1 MILNDQQK
9 MVLILNTIKG
19 YKKDEDDIGILLVQN
34 VAKKLSDIIDS
45 PITTEDIYYE
55 IEECFN
61 FYNDFVKDKKVDLP
75 LVNDKMNDLVVFYLN
90 TIVKEMK

>member
-19 YKKDEDDIGILLVQN
+19 YKRDEDDIGILLVQN
-34 VAKKLSDIIDS
+34 VSKKLSDIIDS

-55 IEECFN
+55 IKECFD